1 MPEQPPPDRPAT
13 PGGEVVF
20 IDDRTLVDG
29 ALATV
34 AADTVGV
41 DVERADAD
49 RYFRRAALV
58 QVGTAERCLLFDAV
72 ELAQLEELDTFLDDG
87 RVAVLHALENDL
99 EPLARMH
106 VVPDRI
112 ADTGIAAAVLGL
124 PIGLSAL
131 LAEVLDVQLTAD
143 KEAYQ
148 RADWEAR
155 PLSPG
160 MADYAAGDVF
170 HLPRLWHE
178 LEDRLA
184 HAGRTSWYEQELD
197 WTITRAAEDN
207 RDWTRVKGAGRLD
220 PTAKAVLRALWD
232 ERERIARDHD
242 IAPNRLVHED
252 VLRDLAEHPVRTVDE
267 LVRRSQRRRGLLREH
282 ADELLAALERGLDA
296 PPETRE
302 EGGRRW
308 DPEDKAAYD
317 ALRKARA
324 GVATD
329 LGIDPGVLCSS
340 RPLWRAVAGRPED
353 PLALCALADL
363 RPWQTELLHEVLW
376 DAYTG
381 AYTSSNGAGTEP
393 DATSEAVGPA
403 DGPAAT

>member
-1 MPEQPPPDRPAT
+1 MPEQAPTDRPVT
-13 PGGEVVF
+13 EGGEVVF
-20 IDDRTLVDG
+20 VDDRAEVES
-29 ALATV
+29 ALASV

-58 QVGTAERCLLFDAV
+58 QVGTAERCLLLDAV
-72 ELAQLEELDTFLDDG
+72 EFEELVELDTFLDDG

-99 EPLARMH
+99 EPLARMG

-112 ADTGIAAAVLGL
+112 ADTGIAAALLGL
-124 PIGLSAL
+124 PIGLSGL
-131 LAEVLDVQLTAD
+131 LAEVLEVQLTAD

-170 HLPRLWHE
+170 HLPELWHE
-178 LEDRLA
+178 LADRLA
-184 HAGRTSWYEQELD
+184 HAGRTSWYEQELAF
-197 WTITRAAEDN
+197 TIQRAGEDN

-220 PTAKAVLRALWD
+220 PAAKAVLRALWE
-232 ERERIARDHD
+232 ERERLARQHD
-242 IAPNRLVHED
+242 IAPNRLVHDD
-252 VLRDLAEHPVRTVDE
+252 VLRDLAETPVSNADE

-282 ADELLAALERGLDA
+282 AADLFGALQRGLDA

-317 ALRKARA
+317 AMRKARA
-324 GVATD
+324 GVAED
-329 LGIDPGVLCSS
+329 LGIDAGVLCSS

-353 PLALCALADL
+353 PMQLCALADL
-363 RPWQTELLHEVLW
+363 RPWQTELLHETLW

-381 AYTSSNGAGTEP
+381 AY
-393 DATSEAVGPA
+393 ATAPE
-403 DGPAAT
+403 AATTDTDEVPIDTAPA